1 MKIEKIIN
9 IILTMSLQIPNE
21 IMNIILSYREK
32 HPIRSIICCS
42 NCGDEEYFNDYLY
55 IYNRKYIRKHFELVC
70 SDCKYDLC
78 KH

>member
-1 MKIEKIIN
+1 
-9 IILTMSLQIPNE
+9 MSLQIPNE

-55 IYNRKYIRKHFELVC
+55 IYTNLLFFYNLYYLHI
-70 SDCKYDLC
+70 SIG
-78 KH
+78 